1 MPVNAQAT
9 STTEA
14 AFDTSILHWGGERV
28 NLFGKDIVRLPVGL
42 VVGLLLEVS
51 VAALVGAVVGLF
63 VGLSVEL
70 PVGLVVGLFVGLFV
84 GLLVGLLL
92 YGTPF
97 ELQAFVDWLL
107 LSHLHNIS
115 ASFSASA
122 YSAISSTSKTF

>member
-1 MPVNAQAT
+1 MPVKTQET

-28 NLFGKDIVRLPVGL
+28 LFGKDIVRLPVGL